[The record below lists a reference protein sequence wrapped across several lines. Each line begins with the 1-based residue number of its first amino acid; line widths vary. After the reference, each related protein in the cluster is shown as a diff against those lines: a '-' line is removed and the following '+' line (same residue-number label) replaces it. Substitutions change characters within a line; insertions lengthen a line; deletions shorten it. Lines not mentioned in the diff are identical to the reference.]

1 MTIAALRTLVAQIPN
16 WQSRLEKLVAEIAQ
30 RQTGLSS
37 IENGHQDQPAT
48 PSPEPDTQVSAT
60 NSTTPG
66 QHPGD
71 TMNIDSAT
79 SAGSQQ
85 PTTHS
90 MGNGLV
96 AKKTKPEPVYFDGSM
111 QRFFEELVHFIA
123 VSRNM
128 MRRAKMAARI
138 AQLKKMA
145 EVEISDEFGDGT
157 SERPTLRYV
166 SARRLDSLGPP
177 TANGTKPGR
186 GPDIF
191 DALDKNLDNLQATC
205 ELAAFQFLREASDN
219 KHMKSIKKL
228 LGDVLDSAASE
239 LARLAR
245 DEPDMVQD
253 ADAAAA
259 RTKRPLSMRKEL
271 PAGAKPAEAPN
282 KRQNTRQLSPS
293 TSLPPVGHMEVDL
306 AALQNDELMAPHVI
320 HMPANVRV

>member
-16 WQSRLEKLVAEIAQ
+16 WQSRLDKLVAEISQ
-30 RQTGLSS
+30 RQDGLSS
-37 IENGHQDQPAT
+37 IENGQQHQSAT
-48 PSPEPDTQVSAT
+48 PTPESDAQALAI

-66 QHPGD
+66 LQPVD

-90 MGNGLV
+90 IGNGPV
-96 AKKTKPEPVYFDGSM
+96 AKKTRPDPVYFDGSM
-111 QRFFEELVHFIA
+111 QKFFEELVHFIA

-128 MRRAKMAARI
+128 MRKAKMAARI
-138 AQLKKMA
+138 AQIKKMA
-145 EVEISDEFGDGT
+145 EVEISDESSDGT

-166 SARRLDSLGPP
+166 SARRMDSLGPP

-191 DALDKNLDNLQATC
+191 DALDKNLDTLQATC
-205 ELAAFQFLREASDN
+205 ELAAFQFLREATDN
-219 KHMKSIKKL
+219 KHMKSIKTL
-228 LGDVLDSAASE
+228 LSDVLNSAAAE
-239 LARLAR
+239 LTRLAR

-271 PAGAKPAEAPN
+271 PAGAKPTEAPN
-282 KRQNTRQLSPS
+282 KRQNTGQLTPS
-293 TSLPPVGHMEVDL
+293 TSLPSIGNMEVDL
-306 AALQNDELMAPHVI
+306 AVLQNDEHMAPHVI